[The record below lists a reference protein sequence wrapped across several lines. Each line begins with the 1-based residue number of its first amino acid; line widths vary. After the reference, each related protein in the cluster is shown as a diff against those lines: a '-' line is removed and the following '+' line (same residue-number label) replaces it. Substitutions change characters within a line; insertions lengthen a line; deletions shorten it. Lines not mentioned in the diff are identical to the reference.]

1 MTSKIINQIYLLFP
15 LFMSSHLSAQSF
27 DEYVDK
33 LVGPA
38 ADLVS
43 NIIFF
48 ELTLGGNSFPLIVV
62 WLIAAGV
69 FFTVYLR
76 FINITGFK
84 HAYELLRGKHPESSS
99 SGELSYFQAL
109 ATAVSGTVGI
119 GNIGGVAIV
128 ISLGGPGAIFW
139 LIVAGF
145 VGMTTKFVESVA
157 GVMFRNINPDGS
169 VSGGPMYYL
178 EKGIGNLGYAKFGK
192 FLGAFYALG
201 IVIGCLGIGNM
212 FQSNQ
217 AFEQFLFISGGEES
231 FFADKGWLFGGL
243 LAALVGLVILGGIQS
258 IAKVTSRLVPFM
270 TVFYVTGSLIVLAI
284 NFDKIPWAFSAILSQ
299 AFSPTSMAGGV
310 IGVMILGFQRAAFSN
325 EAGIGSAAIAHS
337 TMKTD
342 NPIKAGFIGLME
354 PFIDTVIICTMTG
367 LVIITTIYSPDIASQ
382 GLQGIQLTSKAFSS
396 SISWSAGPLSF
407 IAILFAFST
416 MIAWSYYGD
425 RAMTYLFGVK
435 SVLPYRLLY
444 VVGFFLAAIAD
455 TSLVWLVSAITIAL
469 MTLPNLFSIILLRR
483 EMSETVDGYWDQFN
497 DEHPEGR

>member
-1 MTSKIINQIYLLFP
+1 MTSKIINQFYLLIP
-15 LFMSSHLSAQSF
+15 LIMSSQVSAQSF
-27 DEYVDK
+27 DQYVDTI
-33 LVGPA
+33 VGPA

-69 FFTVYLR
+69 FFTIYLR

-84 HAYELLRGKHPESSS
+84 HAYELLRGKHPESGS

-178 EKGIGNLGYAKFGK
+178 EKGIGNMGYAKFGK

-231 FFADKGWLFGGL
+231 FFANKGWLFGGL

-258 IAKVTSRLVPFM
+258 IAKVTSKLVPFM
-270 TVFYVTGSLIVLAI
+270 TVFYVIGSLIVLAI

-416 MIAWSYYGD
+416 L
-425 RAMTYLFGVK
+425 LFFCQNFVY
-435 SVLPYRLLY
+435 SSNILWLN
-444 VVGFFLAAIAD
+444 FSA
-455 TSLVWLVSAITIAL
+455 LVFQKKL
-469 MTLPNLFSIILLRR
+469 
-483 EMSETVDGYWDQFN
+483 
-497 DEHPEGR
+497 

>member
-1 MTSKIINQIYLLFP
+1 MTSKIINQFYLLIP
-15 LFMSSHLSAQSF
+15 LIMSSQVSAQSF
-27 DEYVDK
+27 DQYVDTI
-33 LVGPA
+33 VGPA

-69 FFTVYLR
+69 FFTIYLR

-84 HAYELLRGKHPESSS
+84 HAYELLRGKHPESGS

-178 EKGIGNLGYAKFGK
+178 EKGIGNIGYAKFGK
-192 FLGAFYALG
+192 FLGTFYALG

-217 AFEQFLFISGGEES
+217 AFEQFLFISGGEKS

-258 IAKVTSRLVPFM
+258 IAKVTSKLVPFM
-270 TVFYVTGSLIVLAI
+270 T
-284 NFDKIPWAFSAILSQ
+284 
-299 AFSPTSMAGGV
+299 
-310 IGVMILGFQRAAFSN
+310 
-325 EAGIGSAAIAHS
+325 
-337 TMKTD
+337 
-342 NPIKAGFIGLME
+342 
-354 PFIDTVIICTMTG
+354 
-367 LVIITTIYSPDIASQ
+367 
-382 GLQGIQLTSKAFSS
+382 
-396 SISWSAGPLSF
+396 
-407 IAILFAFST
+407 
-416 MIAWSYYGD
+416 
-425 RAMTYLFGVK
+425 
-435 SVLPYRLLY
+435 
-444 VVGFFLAAIAD
+444 
-455 TSLVWLVSAITIAL
+455 
-469 MTLPNLFSIILLRR
+469 
-483 EMSETVDGYWDQFN
+483 
-497 DEHPEGR
+497 

>member
-1 MTSKIINQIYLLFP
+1 MTSKIINQFYLLIP
-15 LFMSSHLSAQSF
+15 LIMSSQISAQSF
-27 DEYVDK
+27 DQYVDTI
-33 LVGPA
+33 VGPA

-69 FFTVYLR
+69 FFTIYLR

-84 HAYELLRGKHPESSS
+84 HAYELLRGKHPESGS

-178 EKGIGNLGYAKFGK
+178 EKGIGSMGYAKFGK
-192 FLGAFYALG
+192 FLGTFYALG

-217 AFEQFLFISGGEES
+217 AFEQFLFISGGEKS

-258 IAKVTSRLVPFM
+258 IAKVTSKLVPFM
-270 TVFYVTGSLIVLAI
+270 TIFYVIGSLIVLGI

-416 MIAWSYYGD
+416 MIAWSYYGLKGW
-425 RAMTYLFGVK
+425 TYL
-435 SVLPYRLLY
+435 
-444 VVGFFLAAIAD
+444 VGESF
-455 TSLVWLVSAITIAL
+455 
-469 MTLPNLFSIILLRR
+469 MQNLFLR
-483 EMSETVDGYWDQFN
+483 
-497 DEHPEGR
+497 

>member
-1 MTSKIINQIYLLFP
+1 MTSKIINQFYFLFP
-15 LFMSSHLSAQSF
+15 LLISSQVSAQSF
-27 DEYVDK
+27 DQYVDT

-84 HAYELLRGKHPESSS
+84 HAYELLRGKHPDSGS

-178 EKGIGNLGYAKFGK
+178 EKGIGSMGYAKFGK
-192 FLGAFYALG
+192 FLGTFYALG

-217 AFEQFLFISGGEES
+217 AFEQFLFISGGEKS
-231 FFADKGWLFGGL
+231 FFADKGWLFGSL

-258 IAKVTSRLVPFM
+258 IAKVTSKLVPFM
-270 TVFYVTGSLIVLAI
+270 TVFYVIGSLIVLGI

-396 SISWSAGPLSF
+396 TISWSAGPLSF

-416 MIAWSYYGD
+416 MIAWSYYGLKGW
-425 RAMTYLFGVK
+425 TYLVGESFYAESFFKIIFCIFVAIGCMVNLGSILK
-435 SVLPYRLLY
+435 LSDALIF
-444 VVGFFLAAIAD
+444 VVAI
-455 TSLVWLVSAITIAL
+455 
-469 MTLPNLFSIILLRR
+469 PNLLGLYLL
-483 EMSETVDGYWDQFN
+483 SPLIKKALETYKL
-497 DEHPEGR
+497 ER

>member
-1 MTSKIINQIYLLFP
+1 MTSKIINQFYLLIP
-15 LFMSSHLSAQSF
+15 LIMSSQVSAQSF
-27 DEYVDK
+27 DQYVDTI
-33 LVGPA
+33 VGPA

-69 FFTVYLR
+69 FFTIYLR

-84 HAYELLRGKHPESSS
+84 HAYELLRGKHPESGS

-178 EKGIGNLGYAKFGK
+178 EKGIGNMGYAKFGK
-192 FLGAFYALG
+192 FLG
-201 IVIGCLGIGNM
+201 M
-212 FQSNQ
+212 FQCNQ

-258 IAKVTSRLVPFM
+258 IAKVTSKLVPFM
-270 TVFYVTGSLIVLAI
+270 TVFYVIGSLIVLGI

-416 MIAWSYYGD
+416 MIAWSYYGLKGW
-425 RAMTYLFGVK
+425 TYLVGESYYAESFFKIIFCMFVAIGCMVNLGSILK
-435 SVLPYRLLY
+435 LSDALIF
-444 VVGFFLAAIAD
+444 VVAI
-455 TSLVWLVSAITIAL
+455 
-469 MTLPNLFSIILLRR
+469 PNLLGLYLLSPLIKQALEKYKLER
-483 EMSETVDGYWDQFN
+483 
-497 DEHPEGR
+497 

>member
-1 MTSKIINQIYLLFP
+1 MTSKIINQFYLLIP
-15 LFMSSHLSAQSF
+15 LIMSSQVSAQSF
-27 DEYVDK
+27 DRYVDTI
-33 LVGPA
+33 VGPA

-69 FFTVYLR
+69 FFTIYLR

-84 HAYELLRGKHPESSS
+84 HAYELLRGKHPESGS

-178 EKGIGNLGYAKFGK
+178 EKGIGNVGYAKFGK
-192 FLGAFYALG
+192 FLGTFYALG

-217 AFEQFLFISGGEES
+217 AFEQFLFISGGEKS

-258 IAKVTSRLVPFM
+258 IAKVTSKLVPFM
-270 TVFYVTGSLIVLAI
+270 TVFYVIGSLIVLGI
-284 NFDKIPWAFSAILSQ
+284 NFEKIPWAFSAILTQ

-396 SISWSAGPLSF
+396 TISWSAGPLSF

-416 MIAWSYYGD
+416 MIAWSYYGLKGW
-425 RAMTYLFGVK
+425 TYLVGESFYTESFFKIIFCIFVTIGCMVNLGSILK
-435 SVLPYRLLY
+435 LSDALIF
-444 VVGFFLAAIAD
+444 VVAI
-455 TSLVWLVSAITIAL
+455 
-469 MTLPNLFSIILLRR
+469 PNLLGLYLLSPLIKQALEKYKLER
-483 EMSETVDGYWDQFN
+483 
-497 DEHPEGR
+497 

>member
-1 MTSKIINQIYLLFP
+1 
-15 LFMSSHLSAQSF
+15 
-27 DEYVDK
+27 
-33 LVGPA
+33 
-38 ADLVS
+38 
-43 NIIFF
+43 
-48 ELTLGGNSFPLIVV
+48 
-62 WLIAAGV
+62 
-69 FFTVYLR
+69 
-76 FINITGFK
+76 
-84 HAYELLRGKHPESSS
+84 
-99 SGELSYFQAL
+99 
-109 ATAVSGTVGI
+109 
-119 GNIGGVAIV
+119 
-128 ISLGGPGAIFW
+128 
-139 LIVAGF
+139 
-145 VGMTTKFVESVA
+145 MTTKFVESVA

-178 EKGIGNLGYAKFGK
+178 EKGIGSMGYAKFGK
-192 FLGAFYALG
+192 FLGTFYALG

-217 AFEQFLFISGGEES
+217 AFEQFLFISGGEKS
-231 FFADKGWLFGGL
+231 FFANKGWLFGGL

-258 IAKVTSRLVPFM
+258 IAKVTSKLVPFM
-270 TVFYVTGSLIVLAI
+270 TVFYVIGSLIVLGI

-416 MIAWSYYGD
+416 MIAWSYYGLKGW
-425 RAMTYLFGVK
+425 TYLVGESFYAESFFKIIFCIFVAIGCMVNLGSILK
-435 SVLPYRLLY
+435 LSDALIF
-444 VVGFFLAAIAD
+444 VVAI
-455 TSLVWLVSAITIAL
+455 
-469 MTLPNLFSIILLRR
+469 PNLLGLYLL
-483 EMSETVDGYWDQFN
+483 SPLIKQALETYKL
-497 DEHPEGR
+497 ER

>member
-1 MTSKIINQIYLLFP
+1 MTLKIKNIIFLSLS
-15 LFMSSHLSAQSF
+15 LFMSSHLAAKSF
-27 DEYVDK
+27 DESVDS

-38 ADLVS
+38 ADLIS
-43 NIIFF
+43 KIIFF
-48 ELTLGGNSFPLIVV
+48 ELSLGQNSFPLIVV

-69 FFTVYLR
+69 FFTFYLR

-84 HAYELLRGKHPESSS
+84 DAYDLLRGKHPDSGS

-178 EKGIGNLGYAKFGK
+178 EKGLGNLGYTKFGK
-192 FLGAFYALG
+192 FLGTFYALG

-217 AFEQFLFISGGEES
+217 AFEQFLFISGGAES
-231 FFADKGWLFGGL
+231 FFADKGWLFGSL

-258 IAKVTSRLVPFM
+258 IAKVTSKLVPFM
-270 TVFYVTGSLIVLAI
+270 TIFYVAGSLIVLAL
-284 NFDKIPWAFSAILSQ
+284 NFDKIPWAISAILSQ

-342 NPIKAGFIGLME
+342 NPIKAGLIGLME

-367 LVIITTIYSPDIASQ
+367 LVIITTIYSPDIASE

-416 MIAWSYYGD
+416 MIAWSYYGLKGW
-425 RAMTYLFGVK
+425 TYLIGESSQAETFFKIIFCTFVAIGCMVNLGSILK
-435 SVLPYRLLY
+435 LSDALIF
-444 VVGFFLAAIAD
+444 VVAI
-455 TSLVWLVSAITIAL
+455 
-469 MTLPNLFSIILLRR
+469 PNLLGLYLLSPMIKQALEKYKLER
-483 EMSETVDGYWDQFN
+483 
-497 DEHPEGR
+497 

>member
-27 DEYVDK
+27 DEYVNK

-157 GVMFRNINPDGS
+157 GVMFRNINQDGS

-201 IVIGCLGIGNM
+201 L
-212 FQSNQ
+212 
-217 AFEQFLFISGGEES
+217 
-231 FFADKGWLFGGL
+231 
-243 LAALVGLVILGGIQS
+243 
-258 IAKVTSRLVPFM
+258 
-270 TVFYVTGSLIVLAI
+270 SLIHI
-284 NFDKIPWAFSAILSQ
+284 
-299 AFSPTSMAGGV
+299 
-310 IGVMILGFQRAAFSN
+310 
-325 EAGIGSAAIAHS
+325 
-337 TMKTD
+337 
-342 NPIKAGFIGLME
+342 
-354 PFIDTVIICTMTG
+354 
-367 LVIITTIYSPDIASQ
+367 
-382 GLQGIQLTSKAFSS
+382 
-396 SISWSAGPLSF
+396 
-407 IAILFAFST
+407 
-416 MIAWSYYGD
+416 
-425 RAMTYLFGVK
+425 
-435 SVLPYRLLY
+435 
-444 VVGFFLAAIAD
+444 
-455 TSLVWLVSAITIAL
+455 
-469 MTLPNLFSIILLRR
+469 
-483 EMSETVDGYWDQFN
+483 
-497 DEHPEGR
+497 